1 MDFYKFAV
9 SPYLRWI
16 CIVYFDLRQCKMID
30 GIMKK
35 MKCQHNQI
43 WLTTRLAKLSYY
55 VDGIVRLLI
64 YGVKM
69 SFPKRNLNNVLFIP
83 MIFTNYSLDRFKEI
97 KCVTVNFESA
107 TQICWY

>member
-1 MDFYKFAV
+1 M
-9 SPYLRWI
+9 SRWI
-16 CIVYFDLRQCKMID
+16 FINLPCPLIYVGGFFTSILRQRKLID

-69 SFPKRNLNNVLFIP
+69 SFPKRNLNNVLFILV
-83 MIFTNYSLDRFKEI
+83 ILLIIRWIGSKKLS
-97 KCVTVNFESA
+97 V
-107 TQICWY
+107 